1 MVTVGTTV
9 GATVP
14 ATLEHT
20 LCNALVDTGATRSCL
35 SEEYY
40 QQLLLPGLKPVHKLQ
55 VRTASGS
62 SLCPTG
68 TVACDFKLGKQPFSF
83 EFIVCR
89 GLSRPCILG
98 LDFLRKYKIGIGWS
112 PTGKFQLDLHQQVLV
127 ESVKVYMSGPTL
139 QTRQCITIPLRSLM
153 VLNAKATIDRHME
166 GGLHKVV
173 PNFLLSDEYPE
184 LVLIP
189 TVHNVEITKLE
200 CIPYVLLNLS
210 EEAIFLRKGEILR
223 HLEKEDITI
232 EEITTETMLQCKD
245 MKSEKLDCGDTVE
258 EVFIA
263 SPVSGDTC
271 KKVKLQDVEALSHCK
286 MTEKVT
292 TEAVS
297 QCRDMESEK
306 LNCGNESQKTFIA
319 SPAGIDT
326 CQKVKLQKAEVLSID
341 KNEYKET
348 MLQSEG
354 IENERPRC
362 DISSEKKFITSPAD
376 VDTHR
381 KVKLQDAEVLD
392 KYKIDFKKLCEE
404 YDDIFSKDSSD
415 IGKTPLIT
423 MEIETGDSPPV
434 CQRPYNLPLKHIDWV
449 QKELNTLEK
458 AGVITRSVSPWASP
472 IVIVP
477 KRTAPGDPPKKRLCV
492 DYRVINSLLPKVN
505 KAHSKAKGVLTL
517 VPLPKID
524 EIYARLKGS
533 KVYSGFDARSG
544 YHHMELSAKARPKS
558 AFVTP
563 TDKYE
568 FTRCPFGLMQAPA
581 YFQRLINKVLP
592 DLDFAFGYLDDILI
606 YSPDVPTHLVHMRQL
621 FQRLREADLKL
632 NREKCNFFKSHIQY
646 LGHLISGEGIKPLP
660 EKLESIKEMPPPTTP
675 KEVKQF
681 LGLIGYYRKFV
692 PRFADVARPLT
703 NLTRLDQP
711 FEWSDKCQASFEL
724 LKEAL
729 IKEPILRFPDPNK
742 PYTLYTDASKY
753 AWSCVLTQ
761 QYTHDMDNKQIVV
774 NHPITYVS
782 GLFKGSQMNWAA
794 LTKEAYA
801 IYMSIKKLTYYL
813 EDAEITLR
821 SDHLPLKRFLQRN
834 TLNTKVNN
842 WAVEISPFKITFEYI
857 KGIKNTLA
865 DTMSRLVALD
875 PDNQLVDEPE
885 GFEYGYYAFDNI
897 DPIKTQVE
905 VNEMTNKMVVTTSV
919 DSPRE
924 DITLPIEDI
933 KLIELQK
940 EDKFCKNILN
950 MLANNKLQ
958 NKNPYYVENEV
969 LKRFIDDNKQRFEVI
984 MLPQA
989 LTEPALQLAHEGL
1002 GHNGIPRT
1010 YALLRR
1016 QYYWKGLK
1024 PSVTKHVKQ
1033 CILCQKHNKQVVKY
1047 NKLHFEASPTQ

>member
-139 QTRQCITIPLRSLM
+139 QTRQCITIPSRSLM
-153 VLNAKATIDRHME
+153 VLNAKETIDKYME

-189 TVHNVEITKLE
+189 TIHNVEITKLE

-210 EEAIFLRKGEILR
+210 EETIFLRKGEILG

-258 EVFIA
+258 EAFIA

-292 TEAVS
+292 AEAVS
-297 QCRDMESEK
+297 QCKDMESEK
-306 LNCGNESQKTFIA
+306 LNCGDESQKTFIA

-326 CQKVKLQKAEVLSID
+326 CRKVKPQKAEVLSID

-354 IENERPRC
+354 MENEKPRC

-392 KYKIDFKKLCEE
+392 KYKIDFEKLCEE

-505 KAHSKAKGVLTL
+505 KAHLKAKGVLTL

-568 FTRCPFGLMQAPA
+568 FTRCPFGLTQAPA
-581 YFQRLINKVLP
+581 YFQRLINKVLA

-761 QYTHDMDNKQIVV
+761 QYTHDIDNKQIVV

-782 GLFKGSQMNWAA
+782 GLFKGSQLNWVA
-794 LTKEAYA
+794 LTKGAYA

-905 VNEMTNKMVVTTSV
+905 VNEMTNKTVVTTSV
-919 DSPRE
+919 DSPGE
-924 DITLPIEDI
+924 DITLPIEDN

-950 MLANNKLQ
+950 MLASNKLQ
-958 NKNPYYVENEV
+958 NNNPYYVENEV
-969 LKRFIDDNKQRFEVI
+969 LK
-984 MLPQA
+984 
-989 LTEPALQLAHEGL
+989 
-1002 GHNGIPRT
+1002 
-1010 YALLRR
+1010 
-1016 QYYWKGLK
+1016 
-1024 PSVTKHVKQ
+1024 
-1033 CILCQKHNKQVVKY
+1033 
-1047 NKLHFEASPTQ
+1047 

>member
-139 QTRQCITIPLRSLM
+139 QTRQCITIPSRSLM

-173 PNFLLSDEYPE
+173 PNFLLNDEYPE

-200 CIPYVLLNLS
+200 YIPYVLLNLS

-232 EEITTETMLQCKD
+232 EEITTETMLQCKN
-245 MKSEKLDCGDTVE
+245 MRLDCGDTLKE
-258 EVFIA
+258 AFIA

-292 TEAVS
+292 AEAMS
-297 QCRDMESEK
+297 QCKDIESER
-306 LNCGNESQKTFIA
+306 LSCGNESQKTFIA
-319 SPAGIDT
+319 SPAEIDA

-354 IENERPRC
+354 MENEKPRC
-362 DISSEKKFITSPAD
+362 DISSEKKFITSPVD

-392 KYKIDFKKLCEE
+392 KYKIDFEKLCEE

-458 AGVITRSVSPWASP
+458 AGVITRSVLPWASP

-477 KRTAPGDPPKKRLCV
+477 KRTALGDPPKKRLCV

-505 KAHSKAKGVLTL
+505 KAHSKVKGVLTL

-581 YFQRLINKVLP
+581 YFQRLINKVLA
-592 DLDFAFGYLDDILI
+592 DLDFTFGYLDDILI

-646 LGHLISGEGIKPLP
+646 LGHLILGEGIKPLP

-692 PRFADVARPLT
+692 PRFADLARPLT

-729 IKEPILRFPDPNK
+729 NKEPILRFPDPNK

-761 QYTHDMDNKQIVV
+761 QYTHDIDNKQIVV

-782 GLFKGSQMNWAA
+782 GLFKGSQLNWVA

-885 GFEYGYYAFDNI
+885 GFEYGYYAFNNI

-919 DSPRE
+919 DSPGE

-950 MLANNKLQ
+950 MLASNKLQ

-969 LKRFIDDNKQRFEVI
+969 LK
-984 MLPQA
+984 
-989 LTEPALQLAHEGL
+989 
-1002 GHNGIPRT
+1002 
-1010 YALLRR
+1010 
-1016 QYYWKGLK
+1016 
-1024 PSVTKHVKQ
+1024 
-1033 CILCQKHNKQVVKY
+1033 
-1047 NKLHFEASPTQ
+1047 

>member
-40 QQLLLPGLKPVHKLQ
+40 QQLLLPGLKPLHKLQ

-68 TVACDFKLGKQPFSF
+68 TVSCDFKLGKQPFSF
-83 EFIVCR
+83 KFIVCR

-98 LDFLRKYKIGIGWS
+98 LDFLKKYKIGIGWS

-139 QTRQCITIPLRSLM
+139 QTRQCITIPSRSLM
-153 VLNAKATIDRHME
+153 VLNAKAAIDRHME

-210 EEAIFLRKGEILR
+210 EEAIFLRKGEILG

-232 EEITTETMLQCKD
+232 KEITTETMLQCKD
-245 MKSEKLDCGDTVE
+245 KESEKLDCGDSVKE
-258 EVFIA
+258 AFIA

-271 KKVKLQDVEALSHCK
+271 KKVRLQDAEALSHRK
-286 MTEKVT
+286 MTIENVT
-292 TEAVS
+292 VETMS
-297 QCRDMESEK
+297 QCKDMESEK
-306 LNCGNESQKTFIA
+306 LDCGDELKKTFIV
-319 SPAGIDT
+319 SHVNVDT
-326 CQKVKLQKAEVLSID
+326 CEKVKQQDVETLSNRNISV
-341 KNEYKET
+341 EEIT
-348 MLQSEG
+348 TESMLQSEG
-354 IENERPRC
+354 MENGKPRC
-362 DISSEKKFITSPAD
+362 DILSEKKFITSPAD

-392 KYKIDFKKLCEE
+392 KYKIEFEKLCEE

-449 QKELNTLEK
+449 QQELNTLEK

-477 KRTAPGDPPKKRLCV
+477 KRTVLGDPPKKRLCV
-492 DYRVINSLLPKVN
+492 DYRVINNLLPKVN
-505 KAHSKAKGVLTL
+505 KAHLKVKGVLTL

-533 KVYSGFDARSG
+533 KVYSGFDAQSG

-558 AFVTP
+558 AFMTP

-568 FTRCPFGLMQAPA
+568 FTRCPFRLTQAPA
-581 YFQRLINKVLP
+581 YFQRLINKVLAG
-592 DLDFAFGYLDDILI
+592 LDFTFGYLDDILI
-606 YSPDVPTHLVHMRQL
+606 YSPDVPTHLVHMKQL
-621 FQRLREADLKL
+621 FQRLREADLEL
-632 NREKCNFFKSHIQY
+632 NREKFNFFKSHIQY

-681 LGLIGYYRKFV
+681 LGLIGYYRKFI
-692 PRFADVARPLT
+692 PRFTDVARPLT
-703 NLTRLDQP
+703 
-711 FEWSDKCQASFEL
+711 
-724 LKEAL
+724 
-729 IKEPILRFPDPNK
+729 
-742 PYTLYTDASKY
+742 
-753 AWSCVLTQ
+753 
-761 QYTHDMDNKQIVV
+761 
-774 NHPITYVS
+774 
-782 GLFKGSQMNWAA
+782 
-794 LTKEAYA
+794 
-801 IYMSIKKLTYYL
+801 
-813 EDAEITLR
+813 
-821 SDHLPLKRFLQRN
+821 
-834 TLNTKVNN
+834 
-842 WAVEISPFKITFEYI
+842 
-857 KGIKNTLA
+857 
-865 DTMSRLVALD
+865 
-875 PDNQLVDEPE
+875 
-885 GFEYGYYAFDNI
+885 
-897 DPIKTQVE
+897 
-905 VNEMTNKMVVTTSV
+905 
-919 DSPRE
+919 
-924 DITLPIEDI
+924 
-933 KLIELQK
+933 
-940 EDKFCKNILN
+940 
-950 MLANNKLQ
+950 
-958 NKNPYYVENEV
+958 
-969 LKRFIDDNKQRFEVI
+969 
-984 MLPQA
+984 
-989 LTEPALQLAHEGL
+989 
-1002 GHNGIPRT
+1002 
-1010 YALLRR
+1010 
-1016 QYYWKGLK
+1016 
-1024 PSVTKHVKQ
+1024 
-1033 CILCQKHNKQVVKY
+1033 
-1047 NKLHFEASPTQ
+1047 